1 MKINIGQERY
11 LKSFDIL
18 YERHFLSNSFRS
30 TFIFSTFF
38 LFRRFHSKSVE
49 NLFFIVVR
57 DDSPTP
63 VILLHEEI
71 TMIDLN
77 IHM

>member
-1 MKINIGQERY
+1 MRNIVGKKINIGQERY

-18 YERHFLSNSFRS
+18 YERRF
-30 TFIFSTFF
+30 FSTFF

-49 NLFFIVVR
+49 NLFFIIVR
-57 DDSPTP
+57 DDSPTL
-63 VILLHEEI
+63 VILFHEEI